1 MIVLLCRPVNTDDL
15 ATCVRGHA
23 PTLRRRSTLRADR
36 TVPNRSIQKEVGKTG
51 YEVIGGHCVWVEKLK
66 VATNR
71 RAADR
76 DTCTE
81 QKSCSRGD
89 RSFSSLIFTPQHIK
103 TPQHLIIKLHCV
115 QKSACLTQAGV
126 ISGQRR
132 HKSVTWLRSEKVLG

>member
-1 MIVLLCRPVNTDDL
+1 MLLCRPVNTDDL

-103 TPQHLIIKLHCV
+103 NPTTFNNKTPLCAEICMFDTGW
-115 QKSACLTQAGV
+115 CYF
-126 ISGQRR
+126 
-132 HKSVTWLRSEKVLG
+132 RSEKTQVCDLAEI